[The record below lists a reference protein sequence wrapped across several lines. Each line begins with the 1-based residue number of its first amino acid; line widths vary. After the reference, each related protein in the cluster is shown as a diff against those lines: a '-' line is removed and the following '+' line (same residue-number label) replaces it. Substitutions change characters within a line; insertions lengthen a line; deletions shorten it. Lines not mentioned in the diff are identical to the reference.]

1 MDITMRRL
9 ANALV
14 FHTDPKR
21 LVEADRVIT
30 SKMRERIPELAQL
43 EQEAAKRRKKEISTE
58 ELTWFVEQM
67 KTKETTVEI
76 MNEMRKAVP
85 EVYQALV
92 GERDVYMAKGM
103 DSLFS
108 SFLPLAS
115 SPSRSSSR
123 SSIRTMVA
131 VIGLGHMSG
140 VGNELVRLGW
150 RKFNPNECL

>member
-1 MDITMRRL
+1 MRRL

-21 LVEADRVIT
+21 MMEADRMIS
-30 SKMRERIPELAQL
+30 SKVRERIPELAQL
-43 EQEAAKRRKKEISTE
+43 EHDVAKQQKKEISTE
-58 ELTWFVEQM
+58 QLAWFVERM

-85 EVYQALV
+85 ELYQALV
-92 GERDVYMAKGM
+92 GERDIYMAKGM

-108 SFLPLAS
+108 SSL
-115 SPSRSSSR
+115 
-123 SSIRTMVA
+123 SIQTMVA

-140 VGNELVRLGW
+140 VGNELAKLGW
-150 RKFNPNECL
+150 RQFNPIDCL

>member
-1 MDITMRRL
+1 MRRL
-9 ANALV
+9 TNALV

-21 LVEADRVIT
+21 LMEADRLIT

-43 EQEAAKRRKKEISTE
+43 EQEAAKRQKRELSTE
-58 ELTWFVEQM
+58 ELTWFVERM
-67 KTKETTVEI
+67 KTKEATVEI
-76 MNEMRKAVP
+76 MNEMQKAVP
-85 EVYQALV
+85 ELYQALV
-92 GERDVYMAKGM
+92 GERDIYMAKGM

-115 SPSRSSSR
+115 SPSARSASR
-123 SSIRTMVA
+123 YSIQTMVA

-150 RKFNPNECL
+150 RKFSPNECL

>member
-1 MDITMRRL
+1 MRRL
-9 ANALV
+9 TNALV

-21 LVEADRVIT
+21 LMEADRLIT

-43 EQEAAKRRKKEISTE
+43 EQEAAKRQKREISTE
-58 ELTWFVEQM
+58 ELTWFVERM
-67 KTKETTVEI
+67 KTKEATVEI
-76 MNEMRKAVP
+76 MNEIQKAVP
-85 EVYQALV
+85 ELYQALV
-92 GERDVYMAKGM
+92 GERDIYMAKGM

-115 SPSRSSSR
+115 SPSSR
-123 SSIRTMVA
+123 SASRASIQTMVA

-150 RKFNPNECL
+150 RKFSPNECL